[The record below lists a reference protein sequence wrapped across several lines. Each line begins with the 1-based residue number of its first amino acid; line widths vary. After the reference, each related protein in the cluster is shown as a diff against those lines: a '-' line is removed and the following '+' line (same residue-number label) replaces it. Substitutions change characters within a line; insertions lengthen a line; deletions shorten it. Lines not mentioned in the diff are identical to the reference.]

1 MQMWIEFV
9 LPCMCRSAC
18 FLWCVSCSPGFFFTT
33 DYVGELCFH
42 GWKSRK
48 VLLQVLQGSQILSNK
63 WWWLHM
69 TDDIKS
75 NQVIALY
82 YFKWRCTSSNPSKN
96 KYGVSCEW
104 VFPQITKTGR
114 KILVMQCYP
123 RGAERL
129 SPHQSRQDKS
139 SLTHLGNRT
148 SGAPVSPQGMTQ
160 FIIPFFLCNR
170 DRDRWDDSKAT
181 TMSLTKTAN
190 LSTAKR
196 SSCLTKVLQRSS
208 LQLTLALPYNKQRY
222 SCCEL
227 LLGTNSARLCK
238 GDTQQLQP
246 GDKFLTNRER
256 SGGKHSHLPSLALGK
271 SFSQALTAFPLR
283 C

>member
-1 MQMWIEFV
+1 
-9 LPCMCRSAC
+9 
-18 FLWCVSCSPGFFFTT
+18 
-33 DYVGELCFH
+33 
-42 GWKSRK
+42 
-48 VLLQVLQGSQILSNK
+48 
-63 WWWLHM
+63 
-69 TDDIKS
+69 
-75 NQVIALY
+75 
-82 YFKWRCTSSNPSKN
+82 
-96 KYGVSCEW
+96 
-104 VFPQITKTGR
+104 
-114 KILVMQCYP
+114 MQCYP

-170 DRDRWDDSKAT
+170 DRDRRDDSKAT
-181 TMSLTKTAN
+181 TMSLMKTAN

-196 SSCLTKVLQRSS
+196 SSCLTKALQRSS
-208 LQLTLALPYNKQRY
+208 LRLTIALPYNKQRY
-222 SCCEL
+222 ACCEL